1 MHIDLTGKTALV
13 TGSTQGI
20 GLAIAEGL
28 AGSGAR
34 VTVNG
39 RSDERVRAAVAELTG
54 KGLADVIGVAADV
67 TTEEGVA
74 QLTQQLPD
82 VDILVN
88 NLGIFGSVPAQEIT
102 DDEWRRYF
110 EVNVL
115 SAVRLIRT
123 YLPGMTERGWG
134 RAIQIASDSAI
145 VIPEEMIHYGTSKTA
160 LLAVTRGFAKDAAGT
175 GVTVNSVIAGPTHT
189 GGVED
194 FVYQL
199 VDKNLPWDEAQR
211 EFMIKY
217 RPQSLLRRLIE
228 PEEIA
233 NMVVYL
239 SSQQSS
245 ATTGAAVRADGTV
258 ITEPLA
264 GTRAFGR
271 GEDHDRAAREDLE
284 SNSKEIVEHAISVRS
299 SQEEIAEVAKPG
311 TTVVSDFMTVRE
323 RGSVQHLGSTVS
335 GQLSD
340 QMDRMHALEALFP
353 AVTASG
359 IPKAESV
366 DAIMRLDEAPRGLY
380 SGAVVMFSADGGMD
394 AALTLRSAYEADGQT
409 WLRAGAGIIAESTP
423 DREFEETC
431 EKLTTLAPYLVPR
444 A

>member
-28 AGSGAR
+28 AASGAR
-34 VTVNG
+34 VAVNG
-39 RSDERVRAAVAELTG
+39 RSAERVQAAVAELAG
-54 KGLADVIGVAADV
+54 KGLTDVAGVAADV

-88 NLGIFGSVPAQEIT
+88 NLGIFGSVPAREIT
-102 DDEWRRYF
+102 DEQWRTYF

-134 RAIQIASDSAI
+134 RMIQIASDSAI

-233 NMVVYL
+233 NVVVYL
-239 SSQQSS
+239 SSAQSS
-245 ATTGAAVRADGTV
+245 ATTGAAVRADG
-258 ITEPLA
+258 
-264 GTRAFGR
+264 GY
-271 GEDHDRAAREDLE
+271 
-284 SNSKEIVEHAISVRS
+284 
-299 SQEEIAEVAKPG
+299 
-311 TTVVSDFMTVRE
+311 
-323 RGSVQHLGSTVS
+323 
-335 GQLSD
+335 
-340 QMDRMHALEALFP
+340 
-353 AVTASG
+353 
-359 IPKAESV
+359 V
-366 DAIMRLDEAPRGLY
+366 DSILP
-380 SGAVVMFSADGGMD
+380 
-394 AALTLRSAYEADGQT
+394 
-409 WLRAGAGIIAESTP
+409 
-423 DREFEETC
+423 
-431 EKLTTLAPYLVPR
+431 
-444 A
+444 